1 MKKILVIFALL
12 AISFT
17 SINAQENLKWGATL
31 GMNSS
36 NFPVMHSVVK

>member
-12 AISFT
+12 AVSFA
-17 SINAQENLKWGATL
+17 SVNAQENLKWGATL